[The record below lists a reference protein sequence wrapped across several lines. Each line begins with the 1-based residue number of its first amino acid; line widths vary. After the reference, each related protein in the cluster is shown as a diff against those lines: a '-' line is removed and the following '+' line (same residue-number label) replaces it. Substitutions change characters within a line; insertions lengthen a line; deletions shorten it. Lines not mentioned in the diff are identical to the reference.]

1 MRCVDQVAGEGE
13 AWAGGQ
19 QGHKNASS
27 PEDEGNGVFRRTIG
41 CFFPLVRK
49 LPLQPAAVGN
59 S

>member
-1 MRCVDQVAGEGE
+1 MDQGAGEGE

-27 PEDEGNGVFRRTIG
+27 PEDEGNGVVQKSHW
-41 CFFPLVRK
+41 FFPLVRK
-49 LPLQPAAVGN
+49 LPLQPSAVGD